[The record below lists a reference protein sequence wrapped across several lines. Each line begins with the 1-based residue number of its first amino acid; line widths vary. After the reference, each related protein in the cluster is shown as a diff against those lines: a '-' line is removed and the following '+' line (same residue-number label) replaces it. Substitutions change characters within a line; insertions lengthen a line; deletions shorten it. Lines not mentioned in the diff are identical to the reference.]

1 GGAGGRG
8 GGPRRHGSRD
18 CAREQPTG
26 QGQSGRDGA
35 MTTDALTSRTS
46 TDPVAFVP
54 GVRGHDA
61 CARHWLA
68 QVTLRLRREVCWLW
82 REPDQRAA
90 DPARSSAV
98 PPPIARTLAALDLA
112 RYPP

>member
-1 GGAGGRG
+1 
-8 GGPRRHGSRD
+8 
-18 CAREQPTG
+18 
-26 QGQSGRDGA
+26 

-82 REPDQRAA
+82 RERDLRAA
-90 DPARSSAV
+90 DPSRSSAV
-98 PPPIARTLAALDLA
+98 PAPIDRTLAALDLA
-112 RYPP
+112 RYERDKRAFFDDDVTARYLSERIGAASP